1 MHGSPMA
8 AAGLGYRLMHIAILW
23 PLESCRRARRRPLI
37 AHKVA
42 ASRSLECCRGQA
54 RGGFTRPREGA
65 ALKRSDIA
73 AFDVFCGID
82 VGKSSNHIVCLDRHG
97 EEPLINRSIPQ
108 SEMEI
113 REVLEE
119 ALFHG
124 RPLVIVDQFGAFGRL
139 VVGVAKD
146 MGIPVA
152 HMSPRRFRQVA
163 ETYGEDK
170 FDEKDAF
177 ILADASRTM
186 PRNIKFVGDRAESMA
201 EIKVLSSRRDDVV
214 AERTR
219 CYNRLHDFIH
229 QVSPPLEEL
238 FSKSKLHNDL
248 EIRLVARFGGPLGFR
263 RAGRAR
269 TMRWAGAL
277 KYHAV
282 DGPKKVEQVFD
293 VLDRQTVVLPGAAV
307 IEEQIRAIA
316 SRVIELVA
324 EERRLN
330 AMIERRAA
338 MIPEVEL
345 LQSIPGVGPVYA
357 AVIAVE
363 IGDVGRFADSNHLA
377 SYAGVAPRKE
387 ESGTSVHKSKKRKGG
402 NRRLKNALMQSAQ
415 RSVLRDPVAR
425 AYYERKRAEGKKH
438 LQALRALAR
447 HRVTVIYAML
457 NEGTYYEPPVEI
469 DERGRG

>member
-1 MHGSPMA
+1 MKKA
-8 AAGLGYRLMHIAILW
+8 
-23 PLESCRRARRRPLI
+23 
-37 AHKVA
+37 
-42 ASRSLECCRGQA
+42 
-54 RGGFTRPREGA
+54 
-65 ALKRSDIA
+65 DIA
-73 AFDVFCGID
+73 GFDVFCGID
-82 VGKSSNHIVCLDRHG
+82 VGKTSNHIVALDRHS
-97 EEPLINRSIPQ
+97 EDRLINRSIPQ
-108 SEMEI
+108 DEMEI
-113 REVLEE
+113 RAVLEE
-119 ALFHG
+119 ASYYG
-124 RPLVIVDQFGAFGRL
+124 RCLVIVDQFGAFGRL

-186 PRNIKFVGDRAESMA
+186 PRNIEFVGDRVESMA

-214 AERTR
+214 EERTR

-238 FSKSKLHNDL
+238 FSKNKLHNDL

-263 RAGRAR
+263 RAGRSRA
-269 TMRWAGAL
+269 MRWAGAL
-277 KYHAV
+277 KYHSV
-282 DGPKKVEQVFD
+282 DGPRKVEQVFD

-307 IEEQIRAIA
+307 IEEQIRSIA

-324 EERRLN
+324 EEKRLN
-330 AMIERRAA
+330 RMIEQRAA

-357 AVIAVE
+357 ALIAVE
-363 IGDVGRFADSNHLA
+363 IGDIGRFCDANHLA

-402 NRRLKNALMQSAQ
+402 NRKLKNALMQSAQ
-415 RSVLRDPVAR
+415 RSVQRDEVAK
-425 AYYERKRAEGKKH
+425 AYYDRKRAEGKKH

-457 NEGTYYEPPVEI
+457 NEGTFYEPPVEV
-469 DERGRG
+469 DGEGRG

>member
-1 MHGSPMA
+1 MKKA
-8 AAGLGYRLMHIAILW
+8 
-23 PLESCRRARRRPLI
+23 
-37 AHKVA
+37 
-42 ASRSLECCRGQA
+42 
-54 RGGFTRPREGA
+54 
-65 ALKRSDIA
+65 DIA
-73 AFDVFCGID
+73 DFDAFCGID
-82 VGKSSNHIVCLDRHG
+82 VGKTSNHIVALDRHS
-97 EEPLINRSIPQ
+97 EDRLINRSIPQ
-108 SEMEI
+108 DEMEI
-113 REVLEE
+113 RAVLEE
-119 ALFHG
+119 ASYYG
-124 RPLVIVDQFGAFGRL
+124 RCLVIVDQFGAFGRL

-186 PRNIKFVGDRAESMA
+186 PRNIEFVGDRVESMA

-214 AERTR
+214 EERTR

-263 RAGRAR
+263 RMGRTRA
-269 TMRWAGAL
+269 MRWAGAL
-277 KYHAV
+277 KYHCI
-282 DGPKKVEQVFD
+282 DGPRKVEQVFD

-307 IEEQIRAIA
+307 IEEQIRSIA

-324 EERRLN
+324 EEKRLN
-330 AMIERRAA
+330 RMIEQRAA

-357 AVIAVE
+357 ALIAVE
-363 IGDVGRFADSNHLA
+363 IGDIGRFCDANHLA

-402 NRRLKNALMQSAQ
+402 NRKLKNALMQSAQ
-415 RSVLRDPVAR
+415 RSVQRDEVAK
-425 AYYERKRAEGKKH
+425 AYYDRKRAEGKKH

-457 NEGTYYEPPVEI
+457 SEGTFYEPPVEV
-469 DERGRG
+469 DGEGRG